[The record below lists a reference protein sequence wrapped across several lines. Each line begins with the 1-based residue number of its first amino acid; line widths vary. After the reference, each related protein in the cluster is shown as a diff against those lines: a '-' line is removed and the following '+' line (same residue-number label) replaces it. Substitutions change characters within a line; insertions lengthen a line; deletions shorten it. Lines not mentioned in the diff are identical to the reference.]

1 MRFILS
7 LIGLL
12 TLIPLSTRASLFS
25 ERGVHDLVSTC
36 KEREKALCDTLQS
49 YFDNYQRPG
58 YYVRKP
64 FAIDSL
70 RLNNSVKEV
79 RIYPNENFY
88 AQIFST
94 DLLKQ
99 IYNDLKVLLPVD
111 YTDYRLCLFAKREQP
126 LEELVPNFLRTD
138 SLDERRRFSLDAAVH
153 GTPWVQPTSK
163 PYSVSKGLQ
172 NRHLMVWASHG
183 KYYKNKVDRWEWQR
197 PNLFCTTEDL
207 LTQSIVYPF
216 LFPMLE
222 RAGAIVVTPR
232 ERDSQTAMVVIDNDS
247 RWRAGSYEE
256 QARGKQQWTTVAEN
270 QAFAVLTEP
279 LTDGW
284 NPFTLGSARA
294 IETVKQKAE
303 ASTVMWKPNF
313 TKSGR
318 YAVYVSYVTLPN
330 SVSDAR
336 YVVYHQGGTSTFS
349 VNQQM
354 GGNTWVYLG
363 TFDFSADGKE
373 LQGVMLTNQSAQE
386 GVVTA
391 DAVRFGGGMGQSLR
405 EGRASHLP
413 AYLEAARYYTQWAGL
428 PDGLCNTEGSNN
440 DYVDDLRCR
449 SNYLNNLAS
458 NSVYLPSEKGGLGV
472 PLELS
477 LAVHTDAGH
486 RPDTIFGTLSIST
499 NYDVATG
506 DTYPSGISRMASSD
520 LAHWVAIDLVE
531 DMTKLLGKEWTRR
544 QSWDRNY
551 SETRT
556 PQVPSAIL
564 ELLSHQNFTDM
575 RYAHDPYVKF
585 HIARS
590 IYKSLLRY
598 VNYQHH
604 VTDVVVQPLP
614 VKDMR
619 LELDSKKNRITLGW
633 RPTDDP
639 LEPSARPTH
648 YIVYT
653 KIGNRAFDNG
663 QIVTS
668 PNFSM
673 PVTPGVQYS
682 FRVSALNDGGESF
695 PSEEMTVYRAP
706 NEQARVLIVNGFTR
720 LCGPAFVQ
728 NADSVGF
735 LLQKN
740 IGIPWGATSGIAG
753 SQVCFDP
760 RRAGREGEGALG
772 FCTSEWEGK
781 TIAGNTFDFT
791 SEHGRTLA
799 RMKEYSFASA
809 SVSAVERG
817 DVSLA
822 DYDVVDYVLGRQGN
836 SAENL
841 YPAKTFSPAFQVR
854 LTDYTRQGGHLL
866 VTGSHLGSDMQ
877 ETAERKFLAHTLG
890 VAYAGTIPDDSCATL
905 LGLNMQIPVYN
916 QPSAEHYSVGHPDIL
931 VPSSKRGFS
940 AFAYTMGKSAGV
952 AYKGKNHR
960 AITIGVPFECIA
972 DEQRREIIMRSILNF
987 LTQ

>member
-1 MRFILS
+1 MTRFILS
-7 LIGLL
+7 LFGLL
-12 TLIPLSTRASLFS
+12 TLIHLNTRASLLS
-25 ERGVHDLVSTC
+25 VRGMHDLITD
-36 KEREKALCDTLQS
+36 REDREEVLCDTLQT
-49 YFDNYQRPG
+49 FFKNYHRPG
-58 YYVRKP
+58 YYVRKE

-70 RLNNSVKEV
+70 RLNDSVKEI

-88 AQIFST
+88 SQVFS
-94 DLLKQ
+94 DNLLKQ
-99 IYNDLKVLLPVD
+99 IYNNLKMLLPVD
-111 YTDYRLCLFAKREQP
+111 YADYRLRLFSKRNHP
-126 LEELVPNFLRTD
+126 LESLVPNFLRTD
-138 SLDERRRFSLDAAVH
+138 SLDECRRFSIDATEQ
-153 GTPWVQPTSK
+153 GIPWVQYSSK
-163 PYSVSKGLQ
+163 PYVVTKGLQ

-197 PNLFCTTEDL
+197 PNLFCSTEDL
-207 LTQSIVYPF
+207 LTQSIVNPF

-232 ERDSQTAMVVIDNDS
+232 ERDMQTAMVVIDNDS
-247 RWRAGSYEE
+247 RWKAGCYEE
-256 QARGKQQWTTVAEN
+256 QMRGKQQWVTVAEKK
-270 QAFAVLTEP
+270 AFAMLKEP

-294 IETVKQKAE
+294 IETVRGKNDV
-303 ASTVMWKPNF
+303 STVLWKPNF
-313 TKSGR
+313 TKGGS
-318 YAVYVSYVTLPN
+318 YSVYVSYVTLPN
-330 SVSDAR
+330 SVSDAH
-336 YVVYHQGGTSTFS
+336 YVVYHQGGTSTFCI
-349 VNQQM
+349 NQQM
-354 GGNTWVYLG
+354 GGGTWVYLG
-363 TFDFSADGKE
+363 TFEFSADRQK
-373 LQGVMLTNQSAQE
+373 LQGVMLTNQSVE
-386 GVVTA
+386 DGVVTA

-413 AYLEAARYYTQWAGL
+413 SYLEAARYYTQWAGL

-440 DYVDDLRCR
+440 DYIDDLRCR
-449 SNYLNNLAS
+449 SNFLNYLAGS
-458 NSVYLPSEKGGLGV
+458 SAYLPTEEGLGV

-477 LAVHTDAGH
+477 LAVHTDAGY

-499 NYDVATG
+499 NYDVTTG
-506 DTYPSGISRMASSD
+506 ATYPSGISRMASSD
-520 LAHWVAIDLVE
+520 LAHWVAITLTQ
-531 DMTKLLGKEWTRR
+531 DMTNLLGREWTRR

-598 VNYQHH
+598 VNYQHR

-614 VKDMR
+614 VKDMW
-619 LELDSKKNRITLGW
+619 LKLDSEKNYITLGW
-633 RPTDDP
+633 RPTSDP
-639 LEPSARPTH
+639 LEPTARPTC

-653 KIGNRAFDNG
+653 KIGDNAFDKG
-663 QIVTS
+663 QIVS
-668 PNFSM
+668 SSRFSM
-673 PVTPGVQYS
+673 PITPGVQYS
-682 FRVSALNDGGESF
+682 FRVAALNDGGESF
-695 PSEEMTVYRAP
+695 PSEEMTAYRAP
-706 NEQARVLIVNGFTR
+706 NEQARVIIVNGFTR

-740 IGIPWGATSGIAG
+740 IGIPWNSTSGIAG
-753 SQVCFDP
+753 NQVCFDP
-760 RRAGREGEGALG
+760 NRAGREGEGALG

-809 SVSAVERG
+809 SVSAVEKG
-817 DVSLA
+817 DVSLF
-822 DYDVVDYVLGRQGN
+822 DYDVLDYVLGRQANG
-836 SAENL
+836 AENL
-841 YPAKTFSPAFQVR
+841 YPAKTFTPAFQVR

-877 ETAERKFLAHTLG
+877 EADDRKFLARTLG
-890 VAYAGTIPDDSCATL
+890 VAYAGFVPADSCGTL

-916 QPSAEHYSVGHPDIL
+916 TPSAEHYAVGHPDVL
-931 VPSSKRGFS
+931 VPSGKTGFS

-952 AYKGKNHR
+952 AYKGKKHR
-960 AITIGVPFECIA
+960 AITLGVPFECIA
-972 DEQRREIIMRSILNF
+972 DPQRRELVMRAMLNY
-987 LTQ
+987 LIQ

>member
-25 ERGVHDLVSTC
+25 ERGVHDLVSTS

-49 YFDNYQRPG
+49 FFENYQRPG

-70 RLNNSVKEV
+70 RLNDSVKEV
-79 RIYPNENFY
+79 CIYPNENFY
-88 AQIFST
+88 AQIFSS

-153 GTPWVQPTSK
+153 GSPWVQPTSK
-163 PYSVSKGLQ
+163 PYAVTKGLQ

-232 ERDSQTAMVVIDNDS
+232 ERDSQTEMVVIDNDS

-256 QARGKQQWTTVAEN
+256 QARGKQQWTTVAER
-270 QAFAVLTEP
+270 QAFAKLNEP

-336 YVVYHQGGTSTFS
+336 YVVYHQGGPSTFS

-363 TFDFSADGKE
+363 TFDFSAESKV

-449 SNYLNNLAS
+449 SNFLNYLAGG
-458 NSVYLPSEKGGLGV
+458 SVYLPTAKEGLGV

-477 LAVHTDAGH
+477 LAVHTDAGY
-486 RPDTIFGTLSIST
+486 RRDTIFGTLSIST
-499 NYDVATG
+499 NYDVASG
-506 DTYPSGISRMASSD
+506 DAYPSGVSRMASSD
-520 LAHWVAIDLVE
+520 LAQWVATSLAE

-551 SETRT
+551 SETRV

-598 VNYQHH
+598 VNCQHR
-604 VTDVVVQPLP
+604 VEDVVVQPLP
-614 VKDMR
+614 VKDMYVA
-619 LELDSKKNRITLGW
+619 LDSEKNAVTLRW
-633 RPTDDP
+633 RPTVDP

-682 FRVSALNDGGESF
+682 FRVTALNDGGESF
-695 PSEEMTVYRAP
+695 SSEEMTAYRAP

-720 LCGPAFVQ
+720 LCGPAFVE

-735 LLQKN
+735 LLEQN
-740 IGIPWGATSGIAG
+740 IGIPWGEASGIAG
-753 SQVCFDP
+753 AQVCFDP
-760 RRAGREGEGALG
+760 RRAGREGASALG

-791 SEHGRTLA
+791 TEHGRTLS

-809 SVSAVERG
+809 AVSAVEKG
-817 DVSLA
+817 DIALA
-822 DYDVVDYVLGRQGN
+822 DYDVVDYVLGRQCE

-841 YPAKTFSPAFQVR
+841 RPAKTFTPAMQMR
-854 LTDYTRQGGHLL
+854 LTDYSRQGGHLL
-866 VTGSHLGSDMQ
+866 VTGAHIGSDML
-877 ETAERKFLAHTLG
+877 EAEERRFLAHTLG
-890 VAYAGTIPDDSCATL
+890 VTYGGTMPSDSCATI
-905 LGLNMQIPVYN
+905 LGLNMQLPVYV
-916 QPSAEHYSVGHPDIL
+916 QPSSAHYAAGRPDIL
-931 VPSSKRGFS
+931 CPASKQAFT
-940 AFAYTMGKSAGV
+940 AFAYTNSQPAGV
-952 AYKGKNHR
+952 AYKGCNHS
-960 AITIGVPFECIA
+960 AITLAIPFECLA
-972 DEQRREIIMRSILNF
+972 DEQRKEYVMRAVLAF
-987 LTQ
+987 LMK